1 MKGNLYKFT
10 IEHLEDSKG
19 NNIEANP
26 LVFETKNHDDIFKI
40 VEKMQGKMQLD
51 DQDIKALV
59 IGLKLFSEVML
70 KNKDSKPFKELL
82 PHFKDFMK
90 ELKKI

>member
-10 IEHLEDSKG
+10 IEHLEDAKG
-19 NNIEANP
+19 NGVEVNP

-40 VEKMQGKMQLD
+40 VEQMEGKMQLD
-51 DQDIKALV
+51 NQDTKALL

-82 PHFKDFMK
+82 PHFKNFMK
-90 ELKKI
+90 ELKKK

>member
-19 NNIEANP
+19 NSIETNP

-40 VEKMQGKMQLD
+40 VEKMEGKMQLD
-51 DQDIKALV
+51 DQDTKALV

-70 KNKDSKPFKELL
+70 KNKDTEPFKELL

-90 ELKKI
+90 ELKK

>member
-1 MKGNLYKFT
+1 
-10 IEHLEDSKG
+10 
-19 NNIEANP
+19 
-26 LVFETKNHDDIFKI
+26 
-40 VEKMQGKMQLD
+40 MQLD

-90 ELKKI
+90 ELKK

>member
-1 MKGNLYKFT
+1 
-10 IEHLEDSKG
+10 
-19 NNIEANP
+19 
-26 LVFETKNHDDIFKI
+26 
-40 VEKMQGKMQLD
+40 MQLD

-70 KNKDSKPFKELL
+70 KYKDSKPFKELL
-82 PHFKDFMK
+82 PHFKDFKK

>member
-10 IEHLEDSKG
+10 IEYLEDSWG
-19 NNIEANP
+19 NSVEVNP

-40 VEKMQGKMQLD
+40 VEKMESKIQLD
-51 DQDIKALV
+51 NQDTKALV

-70 KNKDSKPFKELL
+70 KNRDSKPFKELL
-82 PHFKDFMK
+82 PHFKNFMK
-90 ELKKI
+90 ELKKK

>member
-90 ELKKI
+90 ELKK

>member
-40 VEKMQGKMQLD
+40 VEKMKGKMQLD
-51 DQDIKALV
+51 DQDTKALV